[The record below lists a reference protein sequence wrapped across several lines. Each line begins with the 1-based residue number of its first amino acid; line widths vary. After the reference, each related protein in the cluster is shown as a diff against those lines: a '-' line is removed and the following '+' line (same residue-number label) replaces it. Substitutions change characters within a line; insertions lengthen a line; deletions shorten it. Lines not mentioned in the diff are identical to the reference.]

1 MTVTTC
7 MPRAGKHAV
16 HLIVSRTATGSSVRF
31 VAAFA
36 AMHMLWARRCEE
48 VSRCEAHS
56 VNLLRTRPAG
66 LVPVEQE
73 RRSQSV

>member
-1 MTVTTC
+1 VPC
-7 MPRAGKHAV
+7 AGKHAV

-48 VSRCEAHS
+48 VGPHEAQSGNFHEPALL
-56 VNLLRTRPAG
+56 NLLTVGA
-66 LVPVEQE
+66 
-73 RRSQSV
+73 RRSSQSV